1 MQEGLLTVVMSVVAY
16 VWVYNYP
23 ATAEFLSDKERN
35 YITFRLK
42 HDNDATREETFT
54 WSAVVDAVKDPKVW
68 LYGLGFHS
76 MSLPLY
82 TLSLFLV
89 RRPCF

>member
-1 MQEGLLTVVMSVVAY
+1 MSVVAY

-23 ATAEFLSDKERN
+23 ATAEFLSDKERS

-42 HDNDATREETFT
+42 HDNDATREEKFT
-54 WSAVVDAVKDPKVW
+54 WAAVVDAVKDPKVW
-68 LYGLGFHS
+68 LNGLGFHS

-89 RRPCF
+89 RRPYF